1 MVETDSPA
9 STLDEPAE
17 VTLADALA
25 IAIRMHSEGQLD
37 GAEAIYRRILEAVPE
52 QPDALNFLGMIAMTR
67 GRRAEAVD
75 LIKQS
80 LQADPSVGER
90 YVNLGNVLLAVG
102 RLDEAIAAFE
112 RAVEM
117 APDSSKAHCNLGV
130 VYGIQRRLED
140 AQRVYKRA
148 IELDRENAEAHHNY
162 GNLLGDLGDIQGAL
176 KSHGRAIE
184 LRPSDPSSRR
194 QVAAIYT
201 AIGELDKAVQTY
213 RDWLAHEP
221 DNPLA
226 QHLLAACLG
235 GEHVPPRASDDF
247 IRHGFDTF
255 ALTFDAK
262 LANLGYKAPELVEA
276 AMRRRGIP
284 ADKRLLVLDAG
295 CGTGLCGPLVAKY
308 ASRLDGVDLSGGMLE
323 QARARGI
330 YDTLAEEELTQFLAA
345 RHRAYDVVLSADTLC
360 YFGPLDAVTRAA
372 AHALRPGGWLVFTV
386 ERADDADAPQGHR
399 INPHGRYSHTR
410 AYVEKT
416 LAECGF
422 ERSEIVDEVLR
433 QEAGSPVR
441 GLVVSARRAGLNA
454 VE

>member
-1 MVETDSPA
+1 MVETDNAA
-9 STLDEPAE
+9 STTDEPAE

-25 IAIRMHSEGQLD
+25 IAVRMHSEGELD
-37 GAEAIYRRILEAVPE
+37 SAETIYRRILEVVPDH
-52 QPDALNFLGMIAMTR
+52 PDALNFLGMIAMAR
-67 GRRAEAVD
+67 GRRPEAVE
-75 LIKQS
+75 LIRQS

-102 RLDEAIAAFE
+102 RVDEAIEAFE
-112 RAVEM
+112 RAVAM

-130 VYGIQRRLED
+130 VYGIQRRFED
-140 AQRVYKRA
+140 AQRVYRRA
-148 IELDRENAEAHHNY
+148 IELDPGNAEAHHNY
-162 GNLLGDLGDIQGAL
+162 GNLLGDLGDIQGSL

-184 LRPSDPSSRR
+184 LRPSDPNSRR

-213 RDWLAHEP
+213 REWLEYEP

-226 QHLLAACLG
+226 QHLLVACLG
-235 GEHVPPRASDDF
+235 GDNVPARASDAF

-276 AMRRRGIP
+276 AMRRCGIP
-284 ADKRLLVLDAG
+284 ADKRLVVLDAG

-308 ASRLDGVDLSGGMLE
+308 ASRLEGVDLSGGMLE

-330 YDTLAEEELTQFLAA
+330 YDDLVEEELTQFLAA
-345 RHRAYDVVLSADTLC
+345 RRDAYDVVLSADTLC
-360 YFGPLDAVTRAA
+360 YFGPLEAVTRAA
-372 AHALRPGGWLVFTV
+372 AAVLRSGGWLVFTV

-410 AYVEKT
+410 AYIEKT
-416 LAECGF
+416 LAASGF
-422 ERSEIVDEVLR
+422 ERSEIVEEVLR

-441 GLVVSARRAGLNA
+441 GLVVSARKAGLNA